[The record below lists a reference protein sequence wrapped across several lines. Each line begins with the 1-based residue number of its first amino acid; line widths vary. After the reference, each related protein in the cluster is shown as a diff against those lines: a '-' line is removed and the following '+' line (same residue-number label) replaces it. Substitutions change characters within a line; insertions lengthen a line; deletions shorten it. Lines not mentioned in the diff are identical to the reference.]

1 MQTGD
6 TTTAATSPPYH
17 LIKSETI
24 PPAPTRPESA
34 LDWLPDYLG
43 HSWIAYGAKSLL
55 VISHF
60 PSPHEK
66 CDDPFFKQVVEVSC
80 DGEGD
85 VTAVAWSPGE
95 KSCGEVA
102 VSLANCIGVFS
113 HCSKGSFCWSQTAIL
128 VQATK
133 VEAIKWS
140 GSGDG
145 LISVGSDVVLWRKK
159 EQSWEIA
166 WKFKPAVPQSLVS
179 TTFFIEGPFATAPL
193 NIQQTESSTSVLICH
208 GNSKRIKAELHH
220 HVPVSMIQWRP
231 LVANQSKE
239 NPKHPLKLVLLTC
252 CADGTVR
259 LWSEIDDG
267 RARKTVKAHN
277 DHKPT
282 GSSFQVAA
290 TIEINQAVN
299 GVLGSDVY
307 VRWATELD
315 GIVNVGKE
323 TSQYFPS
330 EEYHHGTAGKC
341 DWLICFG
348 PQLLVTF
355 WAIHCIDDFSP
366 LRFPRVTL
374 WKRREL
380 SGSKTATSFPL
391 HKSVISRNG
400 FFGPPD
406 VSSVIHLLWSN
417 HLLWSQFY
425 KHESSEDSLSC
436 IANGMLNIDGHTG
449 RILQIALHP
458 YGCYPE
464 LAVSLDTNGVILFW
478 SLSNSA
484 MGVSPLNSGY
494 KLSGQFVA
502 QDSQCK
508 YTSLRW
514 APAIIDDHRVLL
526 MGHAGGIDSFLVKV
540 SQNEDLISCHK
551 LCTIPLT
558 DNNEDGPSS
567 IWSISSTST
576 RSTFHY
582 NSFMVLA
589 VWKDHFQALSW
600 KVTIHPSEIGFNKTA
615 ESGAYSFE
623 SYVAEKRYS
632 IYVDQCSSTF
642 PDPLNCDNIT
652 SFAVLGLYSIA
663 TAKVE
668 EHTFNNDVAYH
679 MVTGC
684 LDGSLKLWRSMVA
697 NSPSLD
703 QEWELVGMVAAHEG
717 PIIKVSSTDCGGK
730 IATISNTNMLN
741 YHSILHIWESV
752 YLGVTGSFLLEDTIN
767 LDGEVVALNWF
778 TIGNG
783 QLLLGV
789 CLHNE
794 LRVYSM
800 RRCGGQNSEN
810 FEKSKNR
817 NMWFCLAKTHTRPA
831 IRDFI
836 WGPKATGVI
845 VHDDYFCLFSQWL
858 IPSNNMH
865 ISKYMLPQIFSDS
878 DTPDLENLTL
888 KDSSEPCMPI
898 HPIKMSMENF
908 IFSRISGSDNQKY
921 NTSTEIGF
929 ENILEIAAHVGGSLP
944 TYHPEALLVNIY
956 SGNWKRARI
965 ALEHLFEHLTSS
977 DLKRNPTA
985 KSGHRIPQ
993 IGLSDYVEGL
1003 LTPNSNSK
1011 AVTWSGGVSLGSS
1024 SSFQSNPFS
1033 YSNWDS
1039 TGSINSYDS
1048 SSTRSGLSRLAD
1060 SAEKLQNVSAIT
1072 NIEKMQILAVVDLL
1086 DEISNSNASSPYG
1099 GLDEPGRRFW
1109 VAVRFQQLYCVR
1121 KLGKLPSVEELVI
1134 DSSLIAWAFHS
1145 DCQESLFESLLSN
1158 GSSWQDM
1165 RSMGVGFWYTNK
1177 SQLRVKMERLAKQ
1190 QYLQK
1195 KDPKACALLYI
1206 ALNRLQVLA
1215 GLFKISKDEK
1225 DKPLVAFLSRN
1236 FQDEKNKAAALKN
1249 AYVLMGRHQLELAVA
1264 FFLLGG
1270 DIASAINVCTKTL
1283 GDEQLALV
1291 ICRLLEGN
1299 GGPSEHHIISKF
1311 LLPNA
1316 YENGDYWKSSFL
1328 EWGSGNY
1335 SKAFVS
1341 MLGEQVNSPSNK
1353 LAILSNHAAFM
1364 DSSVGQYCMMLTT
1377 KNQMKNAIGEQN
1389 TVILGRWAVL
1399 MSFTALSRCGLPIE
1413 ALECLSSSVSML
1425 SCSEPKSASDN
1436 SEPKV
1441 LNEIL
1446 RPSSSSSNWISGDV
1460 APHMLSHAKYGFA
1473 MQCITNLLMEHPS
1486 WPENITSLSETQQY
1500 NTLLSTFE
1508 NKLSA
1513 GILYFEQKYS
1523 LISHHLINM
1532 IAVSLYNYGLMFI
1545 GCHIIQHERFAFN
1558 VNPFYP
1564 SLPMLVLKGLED
1576 FSYLFSRYNVACLMN
1591 CHDMDSHVTSVV
1603 AESSCCWLSSCTTY
1617 INDLLLLMSKIR
1629 SGLKLLCGSYAENI
1643 LQAPLFILDL
1653 CEYYIYFASAWFQ
1666 KDSKSLI
1673 LVLKPILLTYSNE
1686 SVSFETNL
1694 KNLNEILPELS
1705 EWLDHKEMTLQTPS
1719 LSVNDRSGHVIQE
1732 HDKWQIIRASLWG
1745 LMSGFLE
1752 YQIDSLPE
1760 NLEDTYSVSPPCKL
1774 SSYMSSFTL
1783 SNHDNDSNKKQ
1794 FQVVSVV
1801 LAKLLKVESGHALSY
1816 CAKQLASFML
1826 QKVRDQTNEPT
1837 ILWLEDL
1844 CRSTSVTNYQ
1854 GLGLGIDFSRIM
1866 NNEDG
1871 LSGFE
1876 VLWGMFDDKK
1886 VLCGDFAV
1894 EYSKWSQLIKQKHSK
1909 GWSDVYKSI
1918 TGELEASD
1926 NDQEVLSPVD
1936 HSVGKESAIKMKHTP
1951 FQKPKEVHK
1960 TNGELL
1966 EALCINSIDQ
1976 QQAAIASNKKGI
1988 VFFNWEDGRTCFD
2001 RSNYIWT
2008 DVDWPTDGWAG
2019 SESTPVPTC
2028 VSPGIGLG
2036 SRKGTHLGLGGATIG
2051 VGLARPLSTSNLGW
2065 EIQQDFEEL
2074 IDPPATVDNIRT
2086 RAFSSHPSRP
2096 YFLAGS
2102 SNTHV
2107 YLWEFGK
2114 NAATATYGV
2123 LPAANVPPPYA
2134 LASISAVQFDHC
2146 GQRFA
2151 TAALDGTVC
2160 TWQLEVG
2167 GRSNVRPTESSLC
2180 FNNYTSDVTYVTS
2193 SGSIVAAVG
2202 YSSNNVNVVI
2212 WDTLAPP
2219 TTSRASIMCHEG
2231 GARSI
2236 CVFAND
2242 IGSGSI
2248 SPLIVTGG
2256 KGGDVGVHDFRYIAT
2271 GRPKKHKSSDNNEQ
2285 KYNAS
2290 STAGLQNKH
2299 GDQNRNG
2306 MLWYIPKAHSGSVTK
2321 ISAIPNTSF
2330 FLTGSKDG
2338 DVKLWDAKNA
2348 KLVYHWP
2355 KLHDRHTFIQ
2365 PSSRGFG
2372 GVVRF
2377 ETLQAAV
2384 TDIQVVSN
2392 GFLSCGGDGSVK
2404 LVQLRDLL

>member
-1 MQTGD
+1 MGPSNMEENVFIFVQVKNVNVELERTLYMFVRFGVYKED
-6 TTTAATSPPYH
+6 REAKQIFYI
-17 LIKSETI
+17 IKWWMI
-24 PPAPTRPESA
+24 QQF
-34 LDWLPDYLG
+34 
-43 HSWIAYGAKSLL
+43 L
-55 VISHF
+55 VADN
-60 PSPHEK
+60 EK
-66 CDDPFFKQVVEVSC
+66 CDDDPFFKQVVEVSR
-80 DGEGD
+80 DGDGD

-95 KSCGEVA
+95 KPCGEVA

-113 HCSKGSFCWSQTAIL
+113 HSSRDLFETCSEFQVASSFGSFCWSQTAIL

-145 LISVGSDVVLWRKK
+145 LVSVGIDVVLWRKK

-166 WKFKPAVPQSLVS
+166 WKFKPDVPQFLAS
-179 TTFFIEGPFATAPL
+179 TTFCVEGPFATAPL
-193 NIQQTESSTSVLICH
+193 NKPQTEGSTSVLICH
-208 GNSKRIKAELHH
+208 GNSKRITAELHH

-239 NPKHPLKLVLLTC
+239 NSKHPLKLVLLTC

-299 GVLGSDVY
+299 GILGSDVF

-330 EEYHHGTAGKC
+330 EEYHHGKAGKC

-355 WAIHCIDDFSP
+355 WAVHCIDDFSP

-380 SGSKTATSFPL
+380 SGSKTPTSFPL
-391 HKSVISRNG
+391 HKPVISRNG

-406 VSSVIHLLWSN
+406 VSSVIHLLRSN

-425 KHESSEDSLSC
+425 KHESSEDSLSS
-436 IANGMLNIDGHTG
+436 IANGTLNIDGHSAK
-449 RILQIALHP
+449 ILQIALHP
-458 YGCYPE
+458 YGCYSE
-464 LAVSLDTNGVILFW
+464 IAVSLDTNGVILFW

-484 MGVSPLNSGY
+484 MGFSPLNSGY

-502 QDSQCK
+502 QDSHCK

-514 APAIIDDHRVLL
+514 APTIMDDHRVLL
-526 MGHAGGIDSFLVKV
+526 MGHAAGIDSFLVKV

-558 DNNEDGPSS
+558 DNNENGPSS
-567 IWSISSTST
+567 IWSIPLTST
-576 RSTFHY
+576 CSTFLY

-600 KVTIHPSEIGFNKTA
+600 KVTIHPSEIGLNKTA
-615 ESGAYSFE
+615 ESGSDSFE
-623 SYVAEKRYS
+623 SCVSEKKYC
-632 IYVDQCSSTF
+632 IYVDHCSSTF
-642 PDPLNCDNIT
+642 PDPFNYDNIT

-668 EHTFNNDVAYH
+668 EQAFNNYVAYH

-697 NSPSLD
+697 KSPSLD
-703 QEWELVGMVAAHEG
+703 QEWELVGMVAGHEG
-717 PIIKVSSTDCGGK
+717 PITRVSPTDCGGK
-730 IATISNTNMLN
+730 IATISNSNELKN
-741 YHSILHIWESV
+741 HSILHIWESV
-752 YLGVTGSFLLEDTIN
+752 YLGVTGSFLLEDTIK

-800 RRCGGQNSEN
+800 RRCGGQSFESS
-810 FEKSKNR
+810 EKSKDR

-836 WGPKATGVI
+836 WGPKATCVL

-858 IPSNNMH
+858 LPSNNKH
-865 ISKYMLPQIFSDS
+865 ISRCMLPQIFSDS
-878 DTPDLENLTL
+878 DTPDLEKLTL
-888 KDSSEPCMPI
+888 KDSSETRI
-898 HPIKMSMENF
+898 HSIKMNMENC
-908 IFSRISGSDNQKY
+908 IFSHVSGSDNQKY

-956 SGNWKRARI
+956 SGNWKRARS
-965 ALEHLFEHLTSS
+965 ALGHLFEHLTSS
-977 DLKRNPTA
+977 NTDLKRNPTA
-985 KSGHRIPQ
+985 KYGHRIPQ
-993 IGLSDYVEGL
+993 IRLSDYVEGL

-1011 AVTWSGGVSLGSS
+1011 AVTWSGGTDLGSS
-1024 SSFQSNPFS
+1024 SSLQSNPFS

-1121 KLGKLPSVEELVI
+1121 RLGKLPSVGELVI

-1145 DCQESLFESLLSN
+1145 DCQESLFESLLN
-1158 GSSWQDM
+1158 NESSWQDM

-1177 SQLRVKMERLAKQ
+1177 SQLRVKMERLAKK
-1190 QYLQK
+1190 QYLEK
-1195 KDPKACALLYI
+1195 RDPKACALLYI

-1270 DIASAINVCTKTL
+1270 DTASAMNVCTKTL

-1299 GGPSEHHIISKF
+1299 GGPSEHHIVSKF

-1316 YENGDYWKSSFL
+1316 YENGEYWKSSFL

-1353 LAILSNHAAFM
+1353 FAILSNHAAFM

-1399 MSFTALSRCGLPIE
+1399 MSSTALSRCGLPIE
-1413 ALECLSSSVSML
+1413 ALECLSSSVSMFT
-1425 SCSEPKSASDN
+1425 SEPKSASDN

-1460 APHMLSHAKYGFA
+1460 ALHMLSHAKYGFA

-1513 GILYFEQKYS
+1513 GISYFEQKYS

-1545 GCHIIQHERFAFN
+1545 GCHILQHERFALN
-1558 VNPFYP
+1558 VNPSYP

-1591 CHDMDSHVTSVV
+1591 CHDIESHVQTSVV

-1617 INDLLLLMSKIR
+1617 IKDLLLLMSKIR

-1673 LVLKPILLTYSNE
+1673 LVLKPILLTHSNE

-1705 EWLDHKEMTLQTPS
+1705 EWLDHKEMTVQTTS
-1719 LSVNDRSGHVIQE
+1719 LPVNDRSGHVIPE

-1745 LMSGFLE
+1745 LMSGFLK
-1752 YQIDSLPE
+1752 YQIESLPE
-1760 NLEDTYSVSPPCKL
+1760 NLGDTYSVSPPCKL

-1783 SNHDNDSNKKQ
+1783 SNHDNDSKRKQ
-1794 FQVVSVV
+1794 FQFVSVV

-1816 CAKQLASFML
+1816 CAKQLASYML
-1826 QKVRDQTNEPT
+1826 REVRDQTNEPT

-1871 LSGFE
+1871 LSGFD
-1876 VLWGMFDDKK
+1876 VLWSMFDDQK

-1936 HSVGKESAIKMKHTP
+1936 HSGGKESAIKMKHTP

-2051 VGLARPLSTSNLGW
+2051 VGLARPSSTSNLGW
-2065 EIQQDFEEL
+2065 EIQEDFEEL

-2096 YFLAGS
+2096 FFLVGS

-2114 NAATATYGV
+2114 SAATATYGV

-2134 LASISAVQFDHC
+2134 LASISAVEFDHC

-2151 TAALDGTVC
+2151 TAASDGTVC

-2219 TTSRASIMCHEG
+2219 ATSRASIMCHEG
-2231 GARSI
+2231 S
-2236 CVFAND
+2236 
-2242 IGSGSI
+2242 
-2248 SPLIVTGG
+2248 
-2256 KGGDVGVHDFRYIAT
+2256 
-2271 GRPKKHKSSDNNEQ
+2271 
-2285 KYNAS
+2285 
-2290 STAGLQNKH
+2290 
-2299 GDQNRNG
+2299 
-2306 MLWYIPKAHSGSVTK
+2306 
-2321 ISAIPNTSF
+2321 
-2330 FLTGSKDG
+2330 
-2338 DVKLWDAKNA
+2338 
-2348 KLVYHWP
+2348 
-2355 KLHDRHTFIQ
+2355 
-2365 PSSRGFG
+2365 
-2372 GVVRF
+2372 
-2377 ETLQAAV
+2377 
-2384 TDIQVVSN
+2384 
-2392 GFLSCGGDGSVK
+2392 
-2404 LVQLRDLL
+2404 